1 MKEVFINQ
9 PSSKAV
15 GFIHFS
21 CFCGL
26 DIYCFGNSSEGKPP
40 LKAIEKLRALLDGQ
54 PAALFTTN
62 DRPATDCPHCGIELE
77 LPSAEVL
84 AGFAHRAQSIVY
96 DQTEAN

>member
-1 MKEVFINQ
+1 MKEVLINQ

-54 PAALFTTN
+54 PAALFTTE
-62 DRPATDCPHCGIELE
+62 DRPAAACPQCGIELE

-84 AGFAHRAQSIVY
+84 AGFARRAQSIVY
-96 DQTEAN
+96 DQPEAN

>member
-1 MKEVFINQ
+1 MKEVLTNHL
-9 PSSKAV
+9 SSRAV

-40 LKAIEKLRALLDGQ
+40 LKAIDKLRSLLDGQ
-54 PAALFTTN
+54 KAALFTAN
-62 DRPATDCPHCGIELE
+62 DGPAAACPHCGIEME

-84 AGFAHRAQSIVY
+84 AGFARRTQSMVY
-96 DQTEAN
+96 DQPEAN

>member
-1 MKEVFINQ
+1 MKEVLLDHL
-9 PSSKAV
+9 SSRAV

-26 DIYCFGNSSEGKPP
+26 DIYCFGNSSKGKPP
-40 LKAIEKLRALLDGQ
+40 LKAIDKLRGLLDGR

-62 DRPATDCPHCGIELE
+62 DRPATACPRCGIELE

-84 AGFAHRAQSIVY
+84 AGFARRTQSMVY
-96 DQTEAN
+96 DQPEAN

>member
-1 MKEVFINQ
+1 MKEVLLNH

-26 DIYCFGNSSEGKPP
+26 DIYCFGNSSEGVPP
-40 LKAIEKLRALLDGQ
+40 LKAIEKLRVLLDGQ
-54 PAALFTTN
+54 PAALFTTS
-62 DRPATDCPHCGIELE
+62 DRPAAACPHCGIELE

-84 AGFAHRAQSIVY
+84 AGFARRTQNIVY
-96 DQTEAN
+96 DQPEAN